1 MNTNGIESKQ
11 VEAGVKE
18 ILDERFVKTEEVSGI
33 ISLAF
38 QGNKNAIIYG
48 PAGHG
53 KSQIMEYIT
62 SAIIPKRCGHIC
74 NGSCVDACI
83 HTCDVYID
91 NSDTPSCHVSDV
103 FIQSFGEGMDEAKLW
118 GGVDMAKLQDSENPR
133 LEYAPQYSFLNY
145 SFAIFEEIFD
155 APTTVL
161 LALKDTLTAREF
173 RNGYQHFPM
182 KTRCIIALTNK
193 EPQEISDL
201 GPSAHALIERFP
213 LQLNLK
219 WDSYTTKD
227 FLQMF
232 NKVRPRQHTEIK
244 KTLAEIIALAIEK
257 GYFISP
263 RTAMHALDVVA
274 TNSDRGDDAY
284 QSLRFVPGF
293 EGVLDNITED
303 LYQARI
309 KAECLDSLTS
319 LEMDYEDAKENAM
332 EDPDSISCL
341 RAIKKFREIDA
352 NLEKMSLPDEMYYK
366 RNDIRDAIKNG
377 IRALSDMAINL
388 ADKMEDI

>member
-1 MNTNGIESKQ
+1 MNTNGLESKQ
-11 VEAGVKE
+11 VEKGMKE
-18 ILDERFVKTEEVSGI
+18 ILDERFVKTEEVASI

-53 KSQIMEYIT
+53 KSQMLEYIT
-62 SAIIPKRCGHIC
+62 NATIAKKCGHIC
-74 NGSCVDACI
+74 NGSCEHTCI
-83 HTCDVYID
+83 HTCEHVNDD
-91 NSDTPSCHVSDV
+91 ETPPCHISDV

-173 RNGYQHFPM
+173 RNGYQRFPM

-193 EPQEISDL
+193 DPKEISDL

-227 FLQMF
+227 FLEMF
-232 NKVRPRQHTEIK
+232 NKVHPRKDTDIK
-244 KTLAEIIALAIEK
+244 KTLAEIIGLAVEK
-257 GYFISP
+257 GFDISP
-263 RTAMHALDVVA
+263 RSAIHALDVVI
-274 TNSDRGDDAY
+274 TNSDRGDEAY

-293 EGVLDNITED
+293 EDVIDNISQD
-303 LYQARI
+303 LYDARI
-309 KAECLDSLTS
+309 KTEYLDSLTS
-319 LEMDYEDAKENAM
+319 LEMDYDDAKDNAI
-332 EDPDSISCL
+332 EDQDPISCL
-341 RAIKKFREIDA
+341 RAIKKFRTIDA
-352 NLEKMSLPDEMYYK
+352 DLERMSLPDELYYK
-366 RNDIRDAIKNG
+366 RDHIRDAIKNG
-377 IRALSDMAINL
+377 IRELSDMAINL
-388 ADKMEDI
+388 SDNLEDI